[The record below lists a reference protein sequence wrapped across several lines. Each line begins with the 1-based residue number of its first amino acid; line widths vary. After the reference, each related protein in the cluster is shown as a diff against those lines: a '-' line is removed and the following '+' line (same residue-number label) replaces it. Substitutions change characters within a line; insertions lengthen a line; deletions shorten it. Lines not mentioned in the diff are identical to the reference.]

1 MFSEFEFSALKLG
14 FLAGAFRARPAAGEV
29 PRDGF
34 RDEFRDE
41 LPLFLFL
48 THSVG
53 SNLLNE
59 PFEHRDDEREPWA
72 DERAE
77 PATEERAEPTADDRR
92 DRRKKSRNPHRNPL
106 PPHRENHRTG
116 TSGVTT

>member
-92 DRRKKSRNPHRNPL
+92 DDCAEDRRDPAAEDLAEFDALELREFNP
-106 PPHRENHRTG
+106 
-116 TSGVTT
+116 